1 MNREEGPL
9 VTRLAVA
16 GAKAESGDLLQIRRE
31 ERAGQSVG
39 VCRDGDIGNKY
50 AVTVI
55 YHKWAQTPQQCI
67 EEKVSRETMCKCFQ
81 RTNR

>member
-9 VTRLAVA
+9 VTRLAVT

-39 VCRDGDIGNKY
+39 VCRDGDIGSKY
-50 AVTVI
+50 M
-55 YHKWAQTPQQCI
+55 Q
-67 EEKVSRETMCKCFQ
+67 
-81 RTNR
+81 